1 MQLSSREY
9 CELFRM
15 DEPKYN
21 FNRQAFIKKFGL
33 DFIES
38 CQLNPNKNKDTG
50 YLTYK
55 AFQREVSHAQKIF
68 NEISSEI
75 EKAGKKPLSKG
86 LFSVFYATYVIVAR
100 RQLFKEVQAK
110 IDHKKLV
117 AESQWA
123 ALKPLK
129 DKLQSDE
136 DKTKIKPKK
145 KG

>member
-1 MQLSSREY
+1 MQLSAREY

-33 DFIES
+33 DFITS
-38 CQLNPNKNKDTG
+38 CQLNPNKNKVTG

-55 AFQREVSHAQKIF
+55 AFQKEVSHAQKVF
-68 NEISSEI
+68 NEISLEI
-75 EKAGKKPLSKG
+75 KKAGKKPLSKG
-86 LFSVFYATYVIVAR
+86 LFSVFYATYVITAR
-100 RQLFKEVQAK
+100 KQLFKEVQAK
-110 IDHKKLV
+110 IDHKKLI
-117 AESQWA
+117 AETQWA
-123 ALKPLK
+123 ALKPLQ
-129 DKLQSDE
+129 DKLHSDE

>member
-1 MQLSSREY
+1 MQLSAREY

-38 CQLNPNKNKDTG
+38 CQLNKHKNKVTG

-55 AFQREVSHAQKIF
+55 AFQKEVSNAQKVF
-68 NEISSEI
+68 NEISSEVA
-75 EKAGKKPLSKG
+75 KAGKKPLSKG
-86 LFSVFYATYVIVAR
+86 LFSVFYATYVITAR
-100 RQLFKEVQAK
+100 KQLFREVQAK
-110 IDHKKLV
+110 IDHKKLI
-117 AESQWA
+117 AETQWA

-129 DKLQSDE
+129 EKLNSDE
-136 DKTKIKPKK
+136 DKTKNKTKK